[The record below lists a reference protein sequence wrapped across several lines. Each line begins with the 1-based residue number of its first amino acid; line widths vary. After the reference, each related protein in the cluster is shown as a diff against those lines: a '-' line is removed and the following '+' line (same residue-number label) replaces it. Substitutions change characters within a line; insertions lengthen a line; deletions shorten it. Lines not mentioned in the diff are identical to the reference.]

1 MDAGVDARWGMLGGG
16 NLFWTAWEAVNL
28 SVMWH
33 VGRASEDIDHPGN
46 VAKDKSRIAQ
56 IQATYQY

>member
-28 SVMWH
+28 SVM
-33 VGRASEDIDHPGN
+33 
-46 VAKDKSRIAQ
+46 
-56 IQATYQY
+56 